1 MYQLQNECAEEN
13 LKGHGFVNIRTVILS
28 TVFARTNFF
37 CYMTKI
43 LPFVIKV

>member
-28 TVFARTNFF
+28 TVFGTNFF